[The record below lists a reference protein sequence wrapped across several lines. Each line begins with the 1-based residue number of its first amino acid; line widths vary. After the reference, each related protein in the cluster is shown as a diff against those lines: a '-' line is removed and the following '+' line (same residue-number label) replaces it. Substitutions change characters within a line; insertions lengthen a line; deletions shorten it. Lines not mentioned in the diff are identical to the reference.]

1 MRRVK
6 AALADNGPVVILA
19 VIAAV
24 GSFDHISHL
33 AARYGQTGWRS
44 WAVAVCIDLMC
55 VMAAR
60 ERQRDKR
67 LGRRP
72 RGPVSWP
79 TLVLAGGITLTLAA
93 NLAQAH
99 PSPWGWIVAGTPAGA
114 FLIAVSMLERRAAHA
129 HQVASPVDQARGVAV
144 VDTVHRDV
152 MPDLQPRGSAG
163 AVTSGALGHGT
174 AGPLVEAAPSGR
186 PVDSRDYAGGEHV
199 GGLLYGVA
207 AAAVSA
213 GGGVERGE
221 AGDVADPTRAKRTRR
236 TRSSRPS
243 SRPRK
248 TRSRRRTAA
257 WARSRS
263 PSCAPPRC
271 GRSSASWSGA
281 TVGVPRACGRP
292 CATAPTRRRWSG
304 RGSACC
310 CRARPGRT
318 RSSRRCGTTPPTRT
332 R

>member
-129 HQVASPVDQARGVAV
+129 HQAASPVDQARGVAV

-152 MPDLQPRGSAG
+152 MPDLHPRGSAG

-186 PVDSRDYAGGEHV
+186 PVDSREA
-199 GGLLYGVA
+199 LA
-207 AAAVSA
+207 AAPDGDMEPQVSEA
-213 GGGVERGE
+213 LLEDARYIAQEHARLHGE
-221 AGDVADPTRAKRTRR
+221 PISPEQLGKRLRL
-236 TRSSRPS
+236 
-243 SRPRK
+243 
-248 TRSRRRTAA
+248 
-257 WARSRS
+257 
-263 PSCAPPRC
+263 PP
-271 GRSSASWSGA
+271 
-281 TVGVPRACGRP
+281 
-292 CATAPTRRRWSG
+292 ATARHLL
-304 RGSACC
+304 
-310 CRARPGRT
+310 ARI
-318 RSSRRCGTTPPTRT
+318 TTTA
-332 R
+332 